1 MTNDNDKT
9 LLIFNLKRFIK
20 TCEKSKYQTTTN
32 GLKLKDINGTFR
44 SFKIKP
50 TFGSGN
56 LVKRPALAFLK
67 DDNEVSKGIYPI
79 IVYISDRNELITCKG
94 VSYDNKSSKKWRIIN
109 ENDVPF
115 TQTIYN
121 DEKGKFSFL
130 RNSYSLDKLDDLI
143 IEKII
148 QDIIN
153 IIEDY

>member
-20 TCEKSKYQTTTN
+20 TCEKSKYQTTIN
-32 GLKLKDINGTFR
+32 GLKRKDINGTFR

-79 IVYISDRNELITCKG
+79 IVYIPNKNELITCKG
-94 VSYDNKSSKKWRIIN
+94 VSFDNKSSKNWSRIN
-109 ENDVPF
+109 EKDIPLI
-115 TQTIYN
+115 QTTYN
-121 DEKGKFSFL
+121 DEKEQIS
-130 RNSYSLDKLDDLI
+130 
-143 IEKII
+143 
-148 QDIIN
+148 
-153 IIEDY
+153 